1 MRSGPAAGFLLMFFV
16 SSCAADLQQET
27 ASPQVDTLEY
37 AALVE
42 DGREIAQTNC
52 ASCHAIGIQGVNA
65 NRRAPLFRN
74 LLGRYNAD
82 ILEMELAEGIRI
94 AHTPMPSFQFK
105 PEAAGALV
113 AYLRSIQ
120 TTDAG
125 QALVET
131 RCAQCHAVGR
141 TGTSPYPGA
150 QSFRNL
156 GRRWSRSQLRDALL
170 TGIIVEHDKAEARV
184 PPMKLTSAEIDAF
197 LKYLDRIATKE
208 NPAPPSR

>member
-1 MRSGPAAGFLLMFFV
+1 MRSGPAAIFLLLFFV
-16 SSCAADLQQET
+16 TSCAVGLEQKST
-27 ASPQVDTLEY
+27 APPVDTLEY

-42 DGREIAQTNC
+42 DGRDIAVTNC
-52 ASCHAIGIQGVNA
+52 ASCHAVGLQGESA

-74 LLGRYNAD
+74 LLGRYNSD
-82 ILEMELAEGIRI
+82 MLEMELAEGIQV
-94 AHTPMPSFQFK
+94 AHAPMPRFQFK
-105 PEAAGALV
+105 PEAAGALI

-120 TTDAG
+120 TTDPG

-141 TGTSPYPGA
+141 AGTSPYPGA

-156 GRRWSRSQLRDALL
+156 GRRWTRSQLRDALL
-170 TGIIVEHDKAEARV
+170 IGIIVEHDKAEARV
-184 PPMKLTSAEIDAF
+184 PPMRLTNTEIDAF
-197 LKYLDRIATKE
+197 FKYLDRIATKK